1 MSWIPLKRKYIS
13 NLKFS
18 IAVIDYLIKRHP
30 GTGFQSLSF
39 GLAISGFQSLVVFRI
54 PWAVFRIPKPRILDS
69 TSKIFPDSGFHKQ
82 QKFPRFWNPE
92 SGFSFIRRNNAEI
105 AHLHHPFLHFFHGQ
119 KHSLV
124 NIRLH
129 LHSLHIFLNFLNAT
143 EMHVLFD
150 HFNETL
156 ARKVHGFFYKFRRGL
171 KWQRK
176 QIM

>member
-1 MSWIPLKRKYIS
+1 MDSRFHVLDSGICQSNFEFWIPVFNGIP
-13 NLKFS
+13 
-18 IAVIDYLIKRHP
+18 D
-30 GTGFQSLSF
+30 SLSCF
-39 GLAISGFQSLVVFRI
+39 PDFKAQDSGFYTQNFPLFWI
-54 PWAVFRIPKPRILDS
+54 PQAA
-69 TSKIFPDSGFHKQ
+69 KIFPILL
-82 QKFPRFWNPE
+82 NLE
-92 SGFSFIRRNNAEI
+92 TGFSYIGRNNAEI

-124 NIRLH
+124 HIRLH

-171 KWQRK
+171 K
-176 QIM
+176 